1 MKKETIFE
9 LLQMVIGCFLM
20 AIGFVLF
27 FDPKNIAPGGITG
40 LSIVISEVTK
50 IPLSLI
56 NLSINIP
63 LFLIAYKILSKK
75 ECGKTILG
83 IILFSASLKIV
94 EMFPELYISDD
105 MMLISL
111 FGSAILGIG
120 LGIIIRIDGTTGG
133 TDLIGVIMNK
143 LFPQLKAPM
152 VMGFA
157 DCIVV
162 LLSCII
168 TGSIEI
174 GLYSGLSAFLVS
186 NISNLVV
193 DGLNTTTTFMII
205 TEKSKEISDIII
217 PVLDRG
223 ATSIKGEGCYT
234 GREKDILMVVV
245 SKKQIVKLKKIV
257 KKVDPSA
264 FIITFNNNET
274 IGEGFKNIYV
284 Q

>member
-1 MKKETIFE
+1 MKKDTFFE
-9 LLQMVIGCFLM
+9 LLQLVVGCFIM
-20 AIGFVLF
+20 AIAYVLF
-27 FDPKNIAPGGITG
+27 FDPRNIAPGGLTG
-40 LSIVISEVTK
+40 FSIVISEVTK
-50 IPLSLI
+50 LPLWI
-56 NLSINIP
+56 MNLALNIP
-63 LFLIAYKILSKK
+63 LFLCAYKILSKK
-75 ECGKTILG
+75 ECAKTILG
-83 IILFSASLKIV
+83 IVLFSTSLKIV
-94 EMFPELYISDD
+94 AMFPEIHISDD

-111 FGSAILGIG
+111 FGAAILGLG

-143 LFPQLKAPM
+143 LFPHLKAPI
-152 VMGFA
+152 VMGVA
-157 DCIVV
+157 DCTVV
-162 LLSCII
+162 LLSCLI
-168 TGSIEI
+168 TGSLEI
-174 GLYSGLSAFLVS
+174 GLYSGLCAFLVS
-186 NISNLVV
+186 NVSNLVV

-234 GREKDILMVVV
+234 GKEKDILMVVV

-257 KKVDPSA
+257 RKVDPSA

>member
-1 MKKETIFE
+1 MKKEIFFE

-50 IPLSLI
+50 LPLSLI
-56 NLSINIP
+56 NLSINVP
-63 LFLIAYKILSKK
+63 LFLLAYKILSKK

-94 EMFPELYISDD
+94 EMFPALHISDD

-111 FGSAILGIG
+111 FGAAILGIG

>member
-1 MKKETIFE
+1 MKKEIFFE

-20 AIGFVLF
+20 AIGFVFF

-50 IPLSLI
+50 LPLALI
-56 NLSINIP
+56 NISINVP
-63 LFLIAYKILSKK
+63 LFLLAYKILSKK

-94 EMFPELYISDD
+94 EMFPALHISDD

-111 FGSAILGIG
+111 FGAAILGIG

-143 LFPQLKAPM
+143 LFPQLKAPI
-152 VMGFA
+152 VMGCA

>member
-1 MKKETIFE
+1 MKKEIFFE

-56 NLSINIP
+56 NLSINVP
-63 LFLIAYKILSKK
+63 LFLLAYKILSKK

-94 EMFPELYISDD
+94 EMFPALHISDD

-111 FGSAILGIG
+111 FGAAILGIG